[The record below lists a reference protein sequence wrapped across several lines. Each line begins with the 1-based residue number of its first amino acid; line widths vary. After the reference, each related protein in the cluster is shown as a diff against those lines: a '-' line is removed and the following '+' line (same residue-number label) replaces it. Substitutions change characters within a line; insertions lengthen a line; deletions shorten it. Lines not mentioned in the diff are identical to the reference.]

1 MDNLKVKYK
10 PIFDSEKFDLI
21 ALINFLYKTFK
32 SYFKYY
38 LILLIVFTAYFF
50 FKSQSMEQKSHF
62 IQIIAIIKLHLQ

>member
-21 ALINFLYKTFK
+21 ALINFFYKTFK

-38 LILLIVFTAYFF
+38 LILSIVFTAYFL
-50 FKSQSMEQKSHF
+50 SLQSMEQKSHF
-62 IQIIAIIKLHLQ
+62 IQIIVTIKLHLQ

>member
-21 ALINFLYKTFK
+21 ALMHFLYKTFK

-50 FKSQSMEQKSHF
+50 LSPQSMEQKSHLY
-62 IQIIAIIKLHLQ
+62 KL